1 MYKIP
6 RTKFNYRDQKLTYS
20 QIRNHLG
27 KSKRCRSLRLYYKQ
41 ALVTYNGNR
50 LNMFFSRQGKNGK
63 WKVSITT
70 NTELPFRQ
78 MIEIYQI
85 RWTIEVFF
93 KESKQLLG
101 LGKCQSNDFDA
112 QIADTTITMIQ
123 HILLTLQY
131 RFEHYESKG
140 KLFESVKEEVI
151 QARLNERLWGLFIE
165 LLRIIET
172 LFEGID
178 EMELLER
185 FIENEKAY
193 EILGR
198 LFEDNIKTDKAA

>member
-1 MYKIP
+1 M
-6 RTKFNYRDQKLTYS
+6 
-20 QIRNHLG
+20 
-27 KSKRCRSLRLYYKQ
+27 RLYYKQ
-41 ALVTYNGNR
+41 ALVIYNGNQ

-63 WKVSITT
+63 WKVFITT
-70 NTELPFRQ
+70 NTELSFKQ

-112 QIADTTITMIQ
+112 QIADTTITMVQ

-165 LLRIIET
+165 LLSMIEI

-185 FIENEKAY
+185 FIENEKANA
-193 EILGR
+193 ILGR
-198 LFEDNIKTDKAA
+198 LLEDNIKNDKAA